1 MIWSISWKNVWRNKT
16 RSMVV
21 IVAVTLGLFSGVFA
35 GALMVGMVAQ
45 KVVTAVDNEV
55 SHIQIHHPDY
65 FANKEVKYTIDD
77 YEKIKNFAENNPAI
91 KAISPRTKIIAMANT
106 SGSSGVGIMLYGIYP
121 GKEKEVTK
129 IYKHIQKNGGNYFEI
144 KNKKVPPVVIS
155 DKTAKKLK
163 LVRYQLS
170 SDSFEFLDENGIS
183 TKVIQKLRGLEG
195 VMFRKESKFK
205 MALKDSLAKDLSVT
219 ELLLIPQSALKYK
232 LRAKIIVNFQGYKG
246 GLVQSAF
253 RVVGVYKTDNTMFD
267 EMSMFVLKDDLDRL
281 AGMNP
286 NMAHEVAILCNDI
299 DNSTVV
305 ASQLKS
311 EFENLSI
318 LEWSDI
324 QPELKMFS
332 EFLGMYFYIMTIFIL
347 LALGFGIVNT
357 MLMAILERIK
367 ELGMLM
373 AVGMNKLRVF
383 SMIMLESV
391 FLTLTGGVLG
401 IALSTVVVMLLSNTG
416 IDFRAL
422 YGEGFGDIGY
432 SAIIYPEL
440 NVENSIGTTMLVI
453 LTGILASIYPARKA
467 IKLNPADAVR
477 TDN

>member
-45 KVVTAVDNEV
+45 KVETAIDNEV

-65 FANKEVKYTIDD
+65 FANKEVKYTIDN
-77 YEKIKNFAENNPAI
+77 YEEIKKLAESNPLI
-91 KAISPRTKIIAMANT
+91 KAISPRTKIMAMANT
-106 SGSSGVGIMLYGIYP
+106 SGSSGVGTMLYGIDP
-121 GKEKEVTK
+121 ELEKKVTK
-129 IYKHIQKNGGNYFEI
+129 IHTHIQKNGGNYFEN
-144 KNKKVPPVVIS
+144 KSKKVPPVVIS

-163 LVRYQLS
+163 LVRYQLT
-170 SDSFEFLDENGIS
+170 SDSFEYLDENGIS
-183 TKVIQKLRGLEG
+183 AKVIKKIKGLEG

-205 MALKDSLAKDLSVT
+205 KALKDSLVKDLSVT

-232 LRAKIIVNFQGYKG
+232 LRAKIILNFQGYKG
-246 GLVQSAF
+246 DLVQSAF
-253 RVVGVYKTDNTMFD
+253 RVVGIYKTDNTMFD
-267 EMSMFVLKDDLDRL
+267 EMSMFVQKDDLDRL
-281 AGMNP
+281 AGMESNK
-286 NMAHEVAILCNDI
+286 AHEVAILCNDI

-311 EFENLSI
+311 EFKNLSI
-318 LEWSDI
+318 MEWSDI
-324 QPELKMFS
+324 QPELKLFS
-332 EFLGMYFYIMTIFIL
+332 EFLGIYFYFMTMFIL

-383 SMIMLESV
+383 TMIMLESV

-401 IALSTVVVMLLSNTG
+401 IVLSTVVVMLLSNKG

-422 YGEGFGDIGY
+422 YGEGFGQIGY

-440 NVENSIGTTMLVI
+440 NIENLIGTTILVI
-453 LTGILASIYPARKA
+453 LTGIFASIYPARKA

>member
-21 IVAVTLGLFSGVFA
+21 IVAVGLGLFSGVFA

-45 KVVTAVDNEV
+45 KVETSIDNEV

-77 YEKIKNFAENNPAI
+77 YEKIKSFSENNTSV

-106 SGSSGVGIMLYGIYP
+106 AGSSGVGIMLYGIYP
-121 GKEKEVTK
+121 ELEKRVTK
-129 IYKHIQKNGGNYFEI
+129 IHTHIQENGGNYFET
-144 KNKKVPPVVIS
+144 KSKKVPPVVIS
-155 DKTAKKLK
+155 DNTAKKLK
-163 LVRYQLS
+163 LVRYHFTAES
-170 SDSFEFLDENGIS
+170 YEFLEEKNIS
-183 TKVIQKLRGLEG
+183 LGVIEKLKGLEN
-195 VMFRKESKFK
+195 VMFRKKRNFLK
-205 MALKDSLAKDLSVT
+205 AIKDSLGK
-219 ELLLIPQSALKYK
+219 ELTADQLFIIPQSALKYK

-253 RVVGVYKTDNTMFD
+253 RVVGVYKTDNGMFD

-281 AGMNP
+281 AGMDP
-286 NMAHEVAILCNDI
+286 NKAHEVAILCDNI
-299 DNSTVV
+299 DNSTIV
-305 ASQLKS
+305 ANQLKS
-311 EFENLSI
+311 EFKELSVM
-318 LEWSDI
+318 EWSDI

-332 EFLGMYFYIMTIFIL
+332 EFLGVYFYIMTLFIL

-383 SMIMLESV
+383 IMIMLESV

-401 IALSTVVVMLLSNTG
+401 IALSSVVVMLLSNKG

-422 YGEGFGDIGY
+422 YGEGMEAIGY

-440 NVENSIGTTMLVI
+440 TIENLIGTTILVI
-453 LTGILASIYPARKA
+453 LTGIFASIYPARKA